1 MDGRTDRQTYCHGI
15 VRDMH
20 SRRAVTRDAF
30 KYALR
35 YCRRRREQ
43 LKADAKAMDLLNTNL
58 QRHLTGNTW

>member
-20 SRRAVTRDAF
+20 TRRAVTRAAF
-30 KYALR
+30 KYVLR
-35 YCRRRREQ
+35 YCRRHREQ
-43 LKADAKAMDLLNTNL
+43 LKADAKARDLLNTNL